1 MRVPVPLAWLLL
13 VASFFTAG
21 LLRQYHDRTPSSPF
35 VDPIVG
41 NLLFAACFFL
51 LLVAAR
57 EQRRGAVPGSGVRL
71 GSLTPIMLMLLLEKW
86 ASLTWY
92 EPLFARIASAF
103 ESTAVLD
110 AQFRTFAGV
119 LLLLLCVLC
128 SRFSVPTARKTWRRV
143 RPSRW
148 PVALVYTVA
157 VVVGTYALLGGA
169 SMLLGGGLSLHWPAP
184 SKLLLW
190 IVVGQG
196 LLALAEE
203 CYYRGLLMSEM
214 ERLAPRLGVAAPTV
228 RRWLALSFTAV
239 LFSMEH
245 LGLDIAG
252 DEILRRLVFT
262 VCLGLLLGLLVM
274 ISANLHLA
282 AGVHAWINWLLL
294 GAAPYY
300 VDATGQPALPAGTYI
315 GLLLILAFALVYL
328 RQRLRL
334 PPLAR
339 LVSAR

>member
-13 VASFFTAG
+13 VGSFFTSG
-21 LLRQYHDRTPSSPF
+21 LVRQYHDRTPSSPF

-41 NLLFAACFFL
+41 NLLFGACFFL

-57 EQRRGAVPGSGVRL
+57 EQRRGAVPGAGVRL

-92 EPLFARIASAF
+92 EPVFARLASAF
-103 ESTAVLD
+103 ESTDVLD

-119 LLLLLCVLC
+119 MLLLLCVLC
-128 SRFSVPTARKTWRRV
+128 SRFSVPTARKTWRRA
-143 RPSRW
+143 RPARW
-148 PVALVYTVA
+148 PVALVYTA
-157 VVVGTYALLGGA
+157 VVVAGTYGLLGGT

-184 SKLLLW
+184 GKLLTW

-203 CYYRGLLMSEM
+203 CYYRGLLMSEL
-214 ERLAPRLGVAAPTV
+214 ERLAPRLGVAAPTA
-228 RRWLALSFTAV
+228 RRWLALSFTAI

-245 LGLDIAG
+245 LGIDVAG
-252 DEILRRLVFT
+252 EEILRRVVFT
-262 VCLGLLLGLLVM
+262 VCLALLLGLLVM

-315 GLLLILAFALVYL
+315 GVLLILAFALVYV

-334 PPLAR
+334 PPLGR